1 MEIILKKDVEGV
13 GFKDDIVSVKNGF
26 GRNFLIPNG
35 SAILATPSAKKVL
48 AENIKQQVVKDK
60 KVIDDANKLAKKINS
75 LEIKIKAKV
84 GEGVKLFGSV
94 NNINVQKELAES
106 GVEIDKKSIMI
117 SGNNIKQTGKYTAKI
132 RLHREVIFDFPFE
145 GKKKILRVL
154 FLGLSCASCFS
165 QECRLCCSK

>member
-13 GFKDDIVSVKNGF
+13 GFKDDIVTVKNGF

-48 AENIKQQVVKDK
+48 AENLRQQAVKDK
-60 KVIDDANKLAKKINS
+60 KVIDDANKLAKKISS
-75 LEIKIKAKV
+75 LEIKIKAKA

-94 NNINVQKELAES
+94 NNSNVQKELAEN

-117 SGNNIKQTGKYTAKI
+117 SGNNIKQIGKYISKI
-132 RLHREVIFDFPFE
+132 RLHREVIIDFPFE
-145 GKKKILRVL
+145 VVSEKK
-154 FLGLSCASCFS
+154 
-165 QECRLCCSK
+165 

>member
-13 GFKDDIVSVKNGF
+13 GFKDDIITVKNGF

-35 SAILATPSAKKVL
+35 SAILATPTAKKIL

-60 KVIDDANKLAKKINS
+60 KIIDDANKMEKKIS
-75 LEIKIKAKV
+75 ALELKIKAKV

-94 NNINVQKELAES
+94 NNTNVQKELSEN
-106 GVEIDKKSIMI
+106 GIEIDKKSIII
-117 SGNNIKQTGKYTAKI
+117 SGNNIKQLGKYSAKI

-145 GKKKILRVL
+145 VVAEKK
-154 FLGLSCASCFS
+154 
-165 QECRLCCSK
+165 

>member
-13 GFKDDIVSVKNGF
+13 GFKDDIVTVKNGF

-75 LEIKIKAKV
+75 LEIKIKAKA

-117 SGNNIKQTGKYTAKI
+117 SGNNIKQIGKYTAKI

-145 GKKKILRVL
+145 VVPEKK
-154 FLGLSCASCFS
+154 
-165 QECRLCCSK
+165 

>member
-13 GFKDDIVSVKNGF
+13 GFKDDIVTVKNGF

-75 LEIKIKAKV
+75 LEIKVKAKV
-84 GEGVKLFGSV
+84 GEGVKLFGSI
-94 NNINVQKELAES
+94 NNINVQKELSES
-106 GVEIDKKSIMI
+106 GVEIDKKAIMI
-117 SGNNIKQTGKYTAKI
+117 SGNNIKQVGKYTAKI

-145 GKKKILRVL
+145 VVPEKK
-154 FLGLSCASCFS
+154 
-165 QECRLCCSK
+165 

>member
-13 GFKDDIVSVKNGF
+13 GVKDDIVTVKNGF

-48 AENIKQQVVKDK
+48 AENIRQQAVKDK
-60 KVIDDANKLAKKINS
+60 KVIDDANKLAKKISS
-75 LEIKIKAKV
+75 LEIKIKAKA

-94 NNINVQKELAES
+94 NNSNVQKELAEN

-117 SGNNIKQTGKYTAKI
+117 SGNNIKQIGKYISKI
-132 RLHREVIFDFPFE
+132 RLHREVIIDFPFE
-145 GKKKILRVL
+145 VVSEKK
-154 FLGLSCASCFS
+154 
-165 QECRLCCSK
+165 

>member
-13 GFKDDIVSVKNGF
+13 GFKDDIVIVKNGF

-132 RLHREVIFDFPFE
+132 RLHREVICDFPFE
-145 GKKKILRVL
+145 VVPDKK
-154 FLGLSCASCFS
+154 
-165 QECRLCCSK
+165 

>member
-13 GFKDDIVSVKNGF
+13 GFKDDIVTVKNGF

-48 AENIKQQVVKDK
+48 AENIRQQAVKDK
-60 KVIDDANKLAKKINS
+60 KVIDDANKLAKKISS
-75 LEIKIKAKV
+75 LEIKIKAKA

-94 NNINVQKELAES
+94 NNSNVQKELAEN

-117 SGNNIKQTGKYTAKI
+117 SGNNIKQIGKYISKI
-132 RLHREVIFDFPFE
+132 RLHREVIIDFPFE
-145 GKKKILRVL
+145 VVSEKK
-154 FLGLSCASCFS
+154 
-165 QECRLCCSK
+165 

>member
-13 GFKDDIVSVKNGF
+13 GFKDDIVTVKNGF

-117 SGNNIKQTGKYTAKI
+117 SGNSIKQTGKYTAKI

-145 GKKKILRVL
+145 VVPEKK
-154 FLGLSCASCFS
+154 
-165 QECRLCCSK
+165 

>member
-13 GFKDDIVSVKNGF
+13 GFKDDIITVKNGF

-35 SAILATPSAKKVL
+35 SAILATPTAKKIL

-60 KVIDDANKLAKKINS
+60 KIIDDANKMEKKIS
-75 LEIKIKAKV
+75 ALELKIKAKV

-94 NNINVQKELAES
+94 NNINVQKEFSEN
-106 GVEIDKKSIMI
+106 GIEIDKKSIII
-117 SGNNIKQTGKYTAKI
+117 SGNNIKQLGKYSAKI

-145 GKKKILRVL
+145 VVAEKK
-154 FLGLSCASCFS
+154 
-165 QECRLCCSK
+165 

>member
-13 GFKDDIVSVKNGF
+13 GFKDDIVTVKNGF

-145 GKKKILRVL
+145 VCLLYTSPSPRDSN
-154 FLGLSCASCFS
+154 LSRMPTSA
-165 QECRLCCSK
+165 

>member
-13 GFKDDIVSVKNGF
+13 GFKDDIITVKNGF

-35 SAILATPSAKKVL
+35 SAILATPTAKKIL

-60 KVIDDANKLAKKINS
+60 KIIEDANKMEKKIS
-75 LEIKIKAKV
+75 ALELKIKAKV

-94 NNINVQKELAES
+94 NNINVQKELLEN
-106 GVEIDKKSIMI
+106 GVEIDKKSII
-117 SGNNIKQTGKYTAKI
+117 VSGNNIKQLGKYSAKI

-145 GKKKILRVL
+145 VVAEKK
-154 FLGLSCASCFS
+154 
-165 QECRLCCSK
+165 

>member
-13 GFKDDIVSVKNGF
+13 GFKGDIVTVKNGF

-60 KVIDDANKLAKKINS
+60 KVIDDANKLAKKING

-145 GKKKILRVL
+145 VVPEKK
-154 FLGLSCASCFS
+154 
-165 QECRLCCSK
+165 

>member
-13 GFKDDIVSVKNGF
+13 GFKDDIVTVKNGF

-106 GVEIDKKSIMI
+106 GGEIDKKSIMI

-145 GKKKILRVL
+145 VVPEKK
-154 FLGLSCASCFS
+154 
-165 QECRLCCSK
+165 

>member
-13 GFKDDIVSVKNGF
+13 GFKDDIITVKNGF

-35 SAILATPSAKKVL
+35 SAILATPTAKKIL

-60 KVIDDANKLAKKINS
+60 KIIDDANKIEKKIS
-75 LEIKIKAKV
+75 TLELKIKAKV

-94 NNINVQKELAES
+94 NNINVQKELSEN
-106 GVEIDKKSIMI
+106 GIEIDKKSIII
-117 SGNNIKQTGKYTAKI
+117 SGNNIKQLGKYSAKI

-145 GKKKILRVL
+145 VVAEKK
-154 FLGLSCASCFS
+154 
-165 QECRLCCSK
+165 

>member
-13 GFKDDIVSVKNGF
+13 GFKDDIITVKNGF

-35 SAILATPSAKKVL
+35 SAILATPTAKKIL

-60 KVIDDANKLAKKINS
+60 KIIDDANKIEKKIS
-75 LEIKIKAKV
+75 TLELKIKAKV

-94 NNINVQKELAES
+94 NNINVQKELSEN
-106 GVEIDKKSIMI
+106 GIEIDKKSIII
-117 SGNNIKQTGKYTAKI
+117 SGNNIKQLGKYTAKI

-145 GKKKILRVL
+145 VVAEKK
-154 FLGLSCASCFS
+154 
-165 QECRLCCSK
+165 

>member
-13 GFKDDIVSVKNGF
+13 GFKDDIIIVKNGF

-75 LEIKIKAKV
+75 LEIKVKAKV
-84 GEGVKLFGSV
+84 GQGVKLFGSV
-94 NNINVQKELAES
+94 NNINIQKELAES
-106 GVEIDKKSIMI
+106 GVEIDKKAIII
-117 SGNNIKQTGKYTAKI
+117 SGNNIKQVGKYTAKI
-132 RLHREVIFDFPFE
+132 RLHREVIFDFTFE
-145 GKKKILRVL
+145 VVPEKK
-154 FLGLSCASCFS
+154 
-165 QECRLCCSK
+165 

>member
-13 GFKDDIVSVKNGF
+13 GFKDDIITVKNGF

-35 SAILATPSAKKVL
+35 SAILATPTAKKIL

-60 KVIDDANKLAKKINS
+60 KIIDDANKVEKKIS
-75 LEIKIKAKV
+75 ALELKIKAKV

-94 NNINVQKELAES
+94 NNINVQKELSEN
-106 GVEIDKKSIMI
+106 GIEIDKKSIII
-117 SGNNIKQTGKYTAKI
+117 SGNNIKQLGKYSAKI

-145 GKKKILRVL
+145 VVPEKK
-154 FLGLSCASCFS
+154 
-165 QECRLCCSK
+165 

>member
-13 GFKDDIVSVKNGF
+13 GFKDDIVTVKNGF

-106 GVEIDKKSIMI
+106 GIEIDKKSIMI
-117 SGNNIKQTGKYTAKI
+117 SGNNVKQTGKYTAKI

-145 GKKKILRVL
+145 VVPEKK
-154 FLGLSCASCFS
+154 
-165 QECRLCCSK
+165 

>member
-13 GFKDDIVSVKNGF
+13 GFKDDIVTVKNGF

-48 AENIKQQVVKDK
+48 AENIRQQAVKDK
-60 KVIDDANKLAKKINS
+60 KVIDDANKLAKKISS
-75 LEIKIKAKV
+75 LEIKIKAKA

-94 NNINVQKELAES
+94 NNSNVQKELAEN

-117 SGNNIKQTGKYTAKI
+117 SGNNVKQIGKYISKI
-132 RLHREVIFDFPFE
+132 RLHREVIIDFPFE
-145 GKKKILRVL
+145 VVSEKK
-154 FLGLSCASCFS
+154 
-165 QECRLCCSK
+165 